1 VIAELNKGGNF
12 SKIAKD
18 KSKDSGSKDK
28 GGDLGWFP
36 VNSMVKPFAEALTSL
51 KKGNFTSTPVQT
63 QFGWHVIKL
72 EDTRALQAP
81 EFDKVKEGLAKTLQ
95 QKQLDKLVLDLK
107 AKAKIVDN
115 RK

>member
-1 VIAELNKGGNF
+1 
-12 SKIAKD
+12 
-18 KSKDSGSKDK
+18 
-28 GGDLGWFP
+28 
-36 VNSMVKPFAEALTSL
+36 MVKSFAEALTAL
-51 KKGNFTSTPVQT
+51 KKGGISLAPVQT

-72 EDTRALQAP
+72 EDTRPLQAP
-81 EFDKVKEGLAKTLQ
+81 EFDKVKDGLAKTLQ

>member
-1 VIAELNKGGNF
+1 MELETINVSRIVYVYELFEGLLF
-12 SKIAKD
+12 YAQLRVHHVLQSQ
-18 KSKDSGSKDK
+18 
-28 GGDLGWFP
+28 LG
-36 VNSMVKPFAEALTSL
+36 
-51 KKGNFTSTPVQT
+51 
-63 QFGWHVIKL
+63 GWHVIKL